1 MGGGW
6 EGDGRSETLNQE
18 DNDTCVDAVGPPKRM
33 FCIDGNP
40 GASPHVSEETYRSRG
55 RLWVGGHIR
64 PAAALDRSGGRVYRL
79 DAVVGRTGKS
89 GGDGCGVVK
98 GHDGPEPEPEISG
111 LRVNADYADSGGVNA
126 PGEWSVE
133 SAKVLGKG
141 LPHIVYGPSIA
152 W

>member
-1 MGGGW
+1 MG
-6 EGDGRSETLNQE
+6 L
-18 DNDTCVDAVGPPKRM
+18 
-33 FCIDGNP
+33 
-40 GASPHVSEETYRSRG
+40 
-55 RLWVGGHIR
+55 IR
-64 PAAALDRSGGRVYRL
+64 APAALDRSGGRVYRL

>member
-1 MGGGW
+1 MG
-6 EGDGRSETLNQE
+6 L
-18 DNDTCVDAVGPPKRM
+18 
-33 FCIDGNP
+33 
-40 GASPHVSEETYRSRG
+40 
-55 RLWVGGHIR
+55 IR
-64 PAAALDRSGGRVYRL
+64 APAALDRSGGRVHRL
-79 DAVVGRTGKS
+79 ESVVGRTGKS
-89 GGDGCGVVK
+89 GDNGGGVAK

-133 SAKVLGKG
+133 SARALGKG